1 MLVDIFHD
9 GDMHFGFAV
18 VNLTKFHLKMFGITN
33 GLDSKIPGSLI
44 HVKNCTTGT
53 ITSLSH

>member
-9 GDMHFGFAV
+9 GDTHFGFAV
-18 VNLTKFHLKMFGITN
+18 VNLTKFHLRMFGVTS

-44 HVKNCTTGT
+44 HVKGLNPGV
-53 ITSLSH
+53 IFKI